1 MTSLTSGTRVLVTG
15 ASSGLGLA
23 FAQQLAQAGC
33 RVLATDVH
41 ADAPEAL
48 AGLADVTYLQ
58 LDVTQDPHWDRAYAW
73 VVRNFEGLDVLFNNA
88 GVAAGGRIE
97 LSEIDQWQWIIDIN
111 LLGVVRGCKTFVPLF
126 KVQGAGHIVNTA
138 SAAGLVHAPT
148 MSEYNAVK
156 AAVVALSE
164 TLRHELNPAG
174 VKVSVVCPTFFK
186 TNLGDSMRGKD
197 EAALKAASK
206 LINGSS
212 RTADGV
218 AAEVLKQ
225 VRRGTYLILP
235 DRDAVVAYHAK
246 RMARPVYDRM
256 MFKAAARVA
265 AKTRGKA

>member
-1 MTSLTSGTRVLVTG
+1 MTTFTTGTRVLVTG

-23 FAQQLAQAGC
+23 FAQQLAASGC

-41 ADAPEAL
+41 AEAPAE
-48 AGLADVTYLQ
+48 LADLDGVDYLT
-58 LDVTQDPHWDRAYAW
+58 LDVTQDAHWDRAHTW
-73 VVRNFEGLDVLFNNA
+73 VVENFEGLDVLFNNA

-111 LLGVVRGCKTFVPLF
+111 VLGVVRGCKTFVPLF
-126 KVQGAGHIVNTA
+126 KEQGAGHIVNTA
-138 SAAGLVHAPT
+138 SAAGLVHAPG

-164 TLRHELNPAG
+164 TLRHELDPFDI
-174 VKVSVVCPTFFK
+174 KVSVVCPTFFK

-212 RTADGV
+212 RTADGI
-218 AAEVLKQ
+218 AREVLKQ
-225 VRRGTYLILP
+225 VRRNAYLILP
-235 DRDAVVAYHAK
+235 DRDAIMAYHAK
-246 RMARPVYDRM
+246 RVARPVYDRM
-256 MFKAAARVA
+256 MFKAAAKLA
-265 AKTRGKA
+265 ARTTRKA